1 MNNPYI
7 LISIAFII
15 GVFFGAVVVLI
26 IFKILSGK
34 SETRFNAVLNQA
46 AESMKSSF
54 AEISLE
60 TIGKTTGIMSETLK
74 SEREVSAKEI
84 AGQKEVIEKRIEVLN
99 GELAKL
105 TALIGS
111 VENSRNM
118 QMGELKSIIDDSR
131 LKTGELMKVTSGL
144 RETLSS
150 KQDRGQWAE
159 RMADD
164 ILNYAGLKEGINYV
178 RQQKSGATGKR
189 PDFTFMLPN
198 GMLLN
203 MDVKFPYDNYK
214 KYLEA
219 PDNEKHIYAKDFI
232 KDVKSHIK
240 AISGREYID
249 IENGTVD
256 CALMFIPNEKI
267 YGFIFDTDASVL
279 DEAARQN
286 IIICSP
292 VTAISVLAVIRQAAQ
307 NFTIEKKAKELMK
320 AMAAFRKEWIKYSEG
335 FNKLGETINKAAE
348 EYGTLRSTR
357 SNKLESSMRKLEDL
371 KEEEENR

>member
-26 IFKILSGK
+26 IFKILSAK
-34 SETRFNAVLNQA
+34 SENRFNAVLNQA

-203 MDVKFPYDNYK
+203 MDVKFPYDN
-214 KYLEA
+214 
-219 PDNEKHIYAKDFI
+219 
-232 KDVKSHIK
+232 
-240 AISGREYID
+240 
-249 IENGTVD
+249 
-256 CALMFIPNEKI
+256 
-267 YGFIFDTDASVL
+267 
-279 DEAARQN
+279 
-286 IIICSP
+286 
-292 VTAISVLAVIRQAAQ
+292 
-307 NFTIEKKAKELMK
+307 
-320 AMAAFRKEWIKYSEG
+320 
-335 FNKLGETINKAAE
+335 
-348 EYGTLRSTR
+348 
-357 SNKLESSMRKLEDL
+357 
-371 KEEEENR
+371 